1 MHYFL
6 KVILLSFRYKWTIAL
21 SVLNAL
27 AIAFLW
33 GVSISA
39 VYPFVEIV
47 FEGKTLHTWVDEG
60 FANADAEAARLRAEV
75 ETMRGQLEVASAD
88 ERGALNGQI
97 AIREGRIALQQKNCE
112 FYQKARPWVQRFG
125 PTTPFNTLLLV
136 VVLLLLATVVKGT
149 CLVLSVVLVTRI
161 ASSTIVDMR
170 RTFFRELLRMDQC
183 KIDRI
188 GTSNLMTMLS
198 HNVGLVQ
205 NGLVSLYGR
214 SVTEPLKIVAC
225 LLIAAAISWPLLL
238 FSMAVTPFGCYLIHY
253 LAKRMR
259 SAASF
264 EMQGY
269 AAVFQTL
276 MDTIGGIKLVKIFTR
291 HRRERRRFKRNST
304 SLHQMT
310 MRISFYDAIV
320 RPINEVLAMVVLC
333 IAILAGATLVLN
345 QETHLFGIPI
355 STTPLTASQLFTFFA
370 MLAGIADPARKLGD
384 IYNSLF
390 RATMASQSLYQTF
403 EDMPLLIGPVKPE
416 QTPLHQ
422 KSIRFDNATFGY
434 HAESP
439 VLNNI
444 NLEIPFG
451 QTIALVGVNGS
462 GKSTITNLLARF
474 YDPQEGTI
482 TLDGVD
488 LRNIRPRQLWKQMA
502 IVTQDP
508 ILFRGTIFMNIRYG
522 NQAATKEDVERA
534 AELAHVTDFIHEIPR
549 GFQGQV
555 GDRGGFLSGGQRQR
569 VALAR
574 AILANPRILIL
585 DEATSQMDVQVEVA
599 IHESLREFLKQRT
612 TILITHRLSTL
623 TLADRVVVLKSGR
636 IVEDVSAASTRFSK
650 DHFLSLLA
658 KAA

>member
-1 MHYFL
+1 
-6 KVILLSFRYKWTIAL
+6 
-21 SVLNAL
+21 
-27 AIAFLW
+27 
-33 GVSISA
+33 
-39 VYPFVEIV
+39 
-47 FEGKTLHTWVDEG
+47 
-60 FANADAEAARLRAEV
+60 
-75 ETMRGQLEVASAD
+75 
-88 ERGALNGQI
+88 
-97 AIREGRIALQQKNCE
+97 
-112 FYQKARPWVQRFG
+112 
-125 PTTPFNTLLLV
+125 LLLV
-136 VVLLLLATVVKGT
+136 
-149 CLVLSVVLVTRI
+149 S
-161 ASSTIVDMR
+161 
-170 RTFFRELLRMDQC
+170 
-183 KIDRI
+183 
-188 GTSNLMTMLS
+188 MT
-198 HNVGLVQ
+198 
-205 NGLVSLYGR
+205 
-214 SVTEPLKIVAC
+214 
-225 LLIAAAISWPLLL
+225 
-238 FSMAVTPFGCYLIHY
+238 VTPFGCYLIHY

-259 SAASF
+259 SAASH

-333 IAILAGATLVLN
+333 VAILAGAMLVLN

-390 RATMASQSLYQTF
+390 RATMASQSLYNTF
-403 EDMPLLIGPVKPE
+403 EDLPLLIGPENPE
-416 QTPLHQ
+416 RTPLHQ
-422 KSIRFDNATFGY
+422 KAIRFENITFGY

-474 YDPQEGTI
+474 YDPQQGTI

-488 LRNIRPRQLWKQMA
+488 LRKIRPRQLWKQMA

-522 NQAATKEDVERA
+522 NQAATKADVERA
-534 AELAHVTDFIHEIPR
+534 AKLAHVTDFIHEIPR

-555 GDRGGFLSGGQRQR
+555 GDRGNFLSGGQRQR

-574 AILANPRILIL
+574 AILADPRILIL
-585 DEATSQMDVQVEVA
+585 DEATSQMDAQVEVS
-599 IHESLREFLKQRT
+599 IHESLRSFLQQRT
-612 TILITHRLSTL
+612 TILITHRISTL

-636 IVEDVSAASTRFSK
+636 IVEDVQTSHTRWSK

>member
-1 MHYFL
+1 MKYFL
-6 KVILLSFRYKWTIAL
+6 KVILLSFRYKWTIGL

-47 FEGKTLHTWVDEG
+47 FEGKTLHSWVDEG
-60 FANADAEAARLRAEV
+60 FANADAEVTRLRDEV
-75 ETMRGQLEVASAD
+75 ETMRGELEAADAD
-88 ERGALNGQI
+88 ERGAITGQI
-97 AIREGRIALQQKNCE
+97 AIREGRIALHQKNCE
-112 FYQKARPWVQRFG
+112 FYQEARPWVQRFG

-136 VVLLLLATVVKGT
+136 VVLLLVATVVKGT

-170 RTFFRELLRMDQC
+170 RIFFRELLRMDQC

-214 SVTEPLKIVAC
+214 SVTEPLKIIAC
-225 LLIAAAISWPLLL
+225 LLIAAAISWQLLL

-259 SAASF
+259 SAASH

-320 RPINEVLAMVVLC
+320 RPINEVLAMIVLC
-333 IAILAGATLVLN
+333 VAILAGAMLVLN

-403 EDMPLLIGPVKPE
+403 DDLPLLIGPREPE
-416 QTPLHQ
+416 RTPIHQ
-422 KSIRFDNATFGY
+422 KSIRFENATFGY
-434 HAESP
+434 QAESP
-439 VLNNI
+439 VLNDI

-474 YDPQEGTI
+474 YDPQQGTVSI
-482 TLDGVD
+482 DGVD

-522 NQAATKEDVERA
+522 NQAATREDVERA
-534 AELAHVTDFIHEIPR
+534 AELAHVTDFIDEIPR

-555 GDRGGFLSGGQRQR
+555 GDRGNFLSGGQRQR
-569 VALAR
+569 VAIAR
-574 AILANPRILIL
+574 AILADPRILIL
-585 DEATSQMDVQVEVA
+585 DEATSQLDAQVELTL
-599 IHESLREFLKQRT
+599 HESLRTFLKQRT

-636 IVEDVSAASTRFSK
+636 IVEDVLASGTRWSK
-650 DHFLSLLA
+650 DHYLSLLA